1 MKKHQVIGLL
11 STGLFFLGTLFF
23 QFVPAGGYRPI
34 FDNIVGILVYGL
46 IFGVLSLPF
55 FIKNAMLNRFL
66 PTIAIVILTIWTFS
80 MVGWLVRDPIVMI
93 QKLIIVPLVVS
104 VVSIGLL
111 VFRVVKFRKLYSL
124 DSEGG
129 ETDTSL
135 KLPGIEGL
143 LKKLPKNFDVLKFK
157 KPALIVGS
165 GIVVLLLLV
174 GAVNLISGLG
184 GGPSQS
190 TSSQSASISVPG
202 YVEVAAASM
211 FDTTTSSIKS
221 LSGRKKFDQPDGS
234 EVWEV
239 TIYYLLPN
247 GGPVHAGPTA
257 ISVNK

>member
-1 MKKHQVIGLL
+1 MAEALD
-11 STGLFFLGTLFF
+11 STF
-23 QFVPAGGYRPI
+23 
-34 FDNIVGILVYGL
+34 
-46 IFGVLSLPF
+46 
-55 FIKNAMLNRFL
+55 
-66 PTIAIVILTIWTFS
+66 TIANLDEVRKYTDGMGYAVETEVAYDLYIVNGKYKYLW
-80 MVGWLVRDPIVMI
+80 
-93 QKLIIVPLVVS
+93 K
-104 VVSIGLL
+104 
-111 VFRVVKFRKLYSL
+111 
-124 DSEGG
+124 
-129 ETDTSL
+129 
-135 KLPGIEGL
+135 
-143 LKKLPKNFDVLKFK
+143 
-157 KPALIVGS
+157 
-165 GIVVLLLLV
+165 V

-247 GGPVHAGPTA
+247 GGPVHVGPTA